1 MKAMDIKENI
11 HLIIK
16 YIIKMTSQ
24 LILGDGLFN
33 K

>member
-1 MKAMDIKENI
+1 MKTMDIKENI

-16 YIIKMTSQ
+16 YIIEITSQ

>member
-11 HLIIK
+11 YLIIK